1 MSVIARFRQ
10 LTKCFRGPKMPLT
23 ERKGQSMAVAWAKRG
38 FDQTITRIIKA
49 PQLYTYGSILCAFMA
64 GFELRDVIWRM
75 RNHSAEAL
83 DYLTC
88 PRLLLVA
95 LLWTYCVVR
104 AIQRFQKP
112 SPQFPVG
119 F

>member
-1 MSVIARFRQ
+1 
-10 LTKCFRGPKMPLT
+10 
-23 ERKGQSMAVAWAKRG
+23 MALAWAKRG
-38 FDQTITRIIKA
+38 FDQTITGIMKA
-49 PQLYTYGSILCAFMA
+49 PQLYAYGSIFLAFIA
-64 GFELRDVIWRM
+64 GFDLRSVVLRT
-75 RNHSAEAL
+75 RNHSAEAF

-88 PRLLLVA
+88 PLLLLVA